1 MRKNIEAACLL
12 AAVIFGEASAQSP
25 AANVVRKAAEAL
37 GGVDRIMAVRSLRLE
52 GYGQDALQDG
62 GGNTSA
68 SIEAPQRWNNVM
80 SWEETIDLANQ
91 RIRIR
96 QRSQSWLPAAT
107 LSRVIG
113 NVMTTSVLD
122 GDVPYT
128 VNAQGAQRRAN
139 SRTADN
145 LRTELNTHPVAVVR
159 LALDASAVV
168 NNLRTE
174 GKVRMVDIAPRQ
186 GPRLTLA
193 TDIKTGLPV
202 WVRWMENDGMLRDL
216 TSQKWF
222 TGFEPING
230 VMMPTGF
237 KTVIDFRNVVQ
248 SQIYITRNSVDG
260 PIDDLAASQTV
271 RAAAIT
277 APQPLVVEATPVA
290 KGIWLLHGSQSH
302 NSILIEFADHLTMFE
317 APLNEAWTRALIE
330 KARSTVPGKP
340 LTEAIVSHHHFDHSG
355 GVRTAIAEGLSIIAH
370 RGTEDLFREIAARKS
385 TLEPDELGRNPKPL
399 KFIAVDDHMTLKD
412 PASKDSKDNPMQIE
426 LYHIIGNEHMAEALM
441 AWVPRDRLLIE
452 GDLFDYTWQN
462 YPWTTNYADNVK
474 LRKLDVDKDV
484 PVHGVVMP
492 WKEVLQS
499 IDMKVETT
507 RQLCKGQQG
516 PLLPECEMFR

>member
-1 MRKNIEAACLL
+1 MRRSIGAACLL
-12 AAVIFGEASAQSP
+12 ATVMWGDASGQSS
-25 AANVVRKAAEAL
+25 ALNTVRKAAKAL

-52 GYGQDALQDG
+52 GYGQEALQNG

-68 SIEAPQRWNNVM
+68 STEAPQRWNNVM

-91 RIRIR
+91 RARIR

-122 GDVPYT
+122 GEIAYT
-128 VNAQGAQRRAN
+128 VNGQGVARRAN
-139 SRTADN
+139 PRTADN
-145 LRTELNTHPVAVVR
+145 LRTEMNTHPVAVVR
-159 LALDASAVV
+159 LALDASTVV

-174 GKVRMVDIAPRQ
+174 GKFQTVDIAPRQ
-186 GPRLTLA
+186 GQRLTLA
-193 TDIKTGLPV
+193 TDTKTGLPV
-202 WVRWMENDGMLRDL
+202 WVRWLENDGMLRDL
-216 TSQKWF
+216 AFQKWF
-222 TGFEPING
+222 TGFEPVNG

-237 KTVIDFRNVVQ
+237 KTVIDFRSVVQ
-248 SQIYITRNSVDG
+248 SQIYVTRNSVDG
-260 PIDDLAASQTV
+260 LIDDLAAPQAV
-271 RAAAIT
+271 RSAVIP
-277 APQPLVVEATPVA
+277 APQPLMVEATPVA
-290 KGIWLLHGSQSH
+290 KGIWLLHGNQSH
-302 NSILIEFADHLTMFE
+302 NSILIEFADHLTVFE

-340 LTEAIVSHHHFDHSG
+340 VTEAIVSHHHFDHSG
-355 GVRTAIAEGLSIIAH
+355 GVRTAIAEGLSIVAH
-370 RGTEDLFREIAARKS
+370 RGTEDLFREVAARKS
-385 TLEPDELGRNPKPL
+385 TLEPDELSRKPKPL
-399 KFIAVDDHMTLKD
+399 KFVAVDDHMTLKD
-412 PASKDSKDNPMQIE
+412 GSMQIE

-462 YPWTTNYADNVK
+462 YPWTSNYDDNVK

-492 WKEVLQS
+492 WKEVLQN
-499 IDMKVETT
+499 IEMKVEVT